1 MFYKGKIRELEIE
14 IARLE
19 QEAED
24 RRKLP
29 MFDYELVEDT
39 TELLALGAQA
49 DGLLKDETFC
59 RAYTELLKDLRV
71 RSAATEPQDT
81 EQREHYYYLIKALQ
95 DLLSKINGY
104 AIRAQVRELELN
116 EER

>member
-1 MFYKGKIRELEIE
+1 MGLFNKGKIRELEIE

-39 TELLALGAQA
+39 TELGCGAQPQSRRTQNK
-49 DGLLKDETFC
+49 GSIIITLLKPYKT
-59 RAYTELLKDLRV
+59 
-71 RSAATEPQDT
+71 
-81 EQREHYYYLIKALQ
+81 
-95 DLLSKINGY
+95 
-104 AIRAQVRELELN
+104 
-116 EER
+116 